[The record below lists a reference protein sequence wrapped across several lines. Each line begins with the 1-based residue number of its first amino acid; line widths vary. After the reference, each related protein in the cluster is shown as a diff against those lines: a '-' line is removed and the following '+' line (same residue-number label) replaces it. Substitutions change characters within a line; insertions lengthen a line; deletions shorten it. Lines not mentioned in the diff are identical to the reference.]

1 MIGVFDSGLGGLCA
15 LYEIH
20 RLLPRESTVFLAD
33 RENAP
38 YGERSESELI
48 RLVSRDTE
56 RLALSGADRILVGC
70 CTACTVLDKIPRE
83 LSELCTSIIE
93 PTVREALSLTATGRI
108 AVLCTEA
115 TKRSR
120 IYERTV
126 LSIMPSAEAV
136 TYAAGGLVRLVEG
149 GMSDAGIDDG
159 GRKRLSSVLSG
170 LNLAGCDT
178 LILGCTHFSH
188 LERTLGDML
197 SIRTVSA
204 ARAGAEYFSKII
216 MKKSRGS

>member
-20 RLLPRESTVFLAD
+20 RLLPREGTLFLAD

-38 YGERSESELI
+38 YGQRSEDELI
-48 RLVSRDTE
+48 SLVSRDIE
-56 RLALSGADRILVGC
+56 RLTLAGADRILVGC
-70 CTACTVLDKIPRE
+70 CTACTVLDKIKSE
-83 LSELCTSIIE
+83 LSCLCTSIIE
-93 PTVREALSLTATGRI
+93 PTVKEALSLTRTGKI

-120 IYERTV
+120 IYERAVASV
-126 LSIMPSAEAV
+126 LPDAEAV
-136 TYAAGGLVRLVEG
+136 TYATGELVRLVECG
-149 GMSDAGIDDG
+149 VSDTSID
-159 GRKRLSSVLSG
+159 GRGRDELGSVLSG
-170 LNLAGCDT
+170 LRLTGCDT

-188 LERTLGDML
+188 LEKTLGEML
-197 SIRTVSA
+197 SIKTVSA

-216 MKKSRGS
+216 MKKRGG